1 MLSVRKTTGLSAKT
15 IDTLRKDFINLSTAI
30 PISAR
35 ELAEIGAVA
44 GQLGIQNAPDILKF
58 TETIAKV
65 ATVTNFTAEEAATSL
80 ARIANVFK
88 IPIAEIENLAGVMNE
103 LENTTTAKVPQ
114 IADFMRRL
122 GPASLQIG
130 LSASEVAGLS
140 ATLIDLGFRAELAG
154 TAVSNTF
161 ANMIKK
167 ADVFGKQ
174 MGLTA
179 AEFRLAIQKD
189 GIGTIQ
195 KWAEAISK
203 LPADQV
209 IAQFEAVGISGSRAR
224 LVFNAL
230 SNSTELM
237 GKNLKTASD
246 EVKRGTSLQ
255 KEFDIFISGTA
266 SKLRLL
272 GNRLGQA
279 AFAIGDVLL
288 PVVNDLI
295 KTAGGDLQKILDGV
309 ADKFTKNKDAVRELL
324 DKGYIQ
330 FKETSK
336 GILNVMRDLK
346 QPFLDVVSIIG
357 DLAKIFLENVTFFGV
372 GGLLGSIF
380 FGKIGAVGFL
390 AAITATD
397 KTVKFLAESLN
408 GAIDTTDRLNDQ
420 IKLLEQQIRTGT
432 KLEDGLFGFSKVV
445 PASTEDLIAMEK
457 QLANLKKTVKE
468 IDEPIKKP
476 FVTVQT
482 ETKKVLTT
490 LEEAQLLIL
499 KLGQK
504 QVPNFIVSQLTITKI
519 LKKEIDD
526 RRKFQLQAFAFEEE
540 KIKKVLKEQILSAA
554 TRKIGIKDLT
564 RVVREQERIQI
575 TIVKD
580 AANAKLLEIEEG
592 SRAEQLI
599 KENAATAIENIELIT
614 TERLKQLK
622 KEVTVESAAQLLL
635 QVNDVNLTAKKR
647 LEIQGKLTDAIDEDS
662 TSMFEAFKIGMASQ
676 ELTAKT
682 VNQQIAEFGISTY
695 NILKDGFKNIFVS
708 AIKGDF
714 NGVKDAFLDM
724 LGSMV
729 DAFVRTLAVMAAQ
742 AAATRLF
749 SLIPGFAKG
758 GFITEDG
765 IFQGNK
771 GELVLNADSAQAL
784 TSTIGKAGVDRL
796 IEAGSAVVLGS
807 QGAGVAFQTGAIARN
822 PSAPTNVPQS
832 GFGPSALTLGTTVA
846 FGTLVGPEAGLGSQA
861 GATVGALGGPAGALL
876 GAFIGGAIGSAFV
889 SNKSPLIPVFDAIE
903 ANKKALATD
912 LGGVSQIMNAVVGVQ
927 SGYNEVGATLLESIK
942 PTASSNFLK
951 DAGQLIATMRG
962 KNIEETIAKMAL
974 VGGRNN
980 PGAVGR
986 FSDYGGMNLDTFLR
1000 LQKEQEAFRQ
1010 RQQQEGFQS
1019 GVDFVPSNMVAGVHR
1034 GERII
1039 SAEQNQILTDFI
1051 EGLQSAGGRG
1061 DVTIRVENLFA
1072 KDLNSI
1078 IDEVNSDNQNR
1089 NIGDFRLMVEEQNTE
1104 NFNLINA

>member
-1 MLSVRKTTGLSAKT
+1 MAVISLSITTDPSGAIKGIRQFTGEVEKLDKKGSAAARRFSTGFDKAGLKIKRAAEFAGTAVKRFTVIAGLGLAAGLGVTIKRTIDLEKSMLSVRKTTGLSAKT

-504 QVPNFIVSQLTITKI
+504 QVPNFIVSQLEITKV
-519 LKKEIDD
+519 LKKEISI
-526 RRKFQLQAFAFEEE
+526 RRKLQLQAFALEEG
-540 KIKKVLKEQILSAA
+540 KIKEILKTQTLANK
-554 TRKIGIKDLT
+554 TRIIGIKDLT
-564 RVVREQERIQI
+564 RVVKAQEKIQI
-575 TIVKD
+575 EIVRD
-580 AANAKLLEIEEG
+580 AANEKLLEIEAG
-592 SRAEQLI
+592 SRAEALI
-599 KENAATAIENIELIT
+599 KENAAEAIVNIERAT
-614 TERLKQLK
+614 TEKLRELK
-622 KEVTVESAAQLLL
+622 KEVTQESAAQLLI
-635 QVNDVNLTAKKR
+635 QVNDENLTAKARQEIHNKLNNILAEGEVTR
-647 LEIQGKLTDAIDEDS
+647 LDA
-662 TSMFEAFKIGMASQ
+662 FRIGIASQ
-676 ELTAKT
+676 LLSFKS
-682 VNQQIAEFGISTY
+682 VNQQIADFGIATY
-695 NILKDGFKNIFVS
+695 GVLKDSFKSIVTD
-708 AIKGDF
+708 ALKGNF
-714 NGVKDAFLDM
+714 KDIGNSFKTLMQRMLD
-724 LGSMV
+724 LFI
-729 DAFVRTLAVMAAQ
+729 DALAQMAAQ
-742 AAATRLF
+742 AAA
-749 SLIPGFAKG
+749 
-758 GFITEDG
+758 
-765 IFQGNK
+765 
-771 GELVLNADSAQAL
+771 
-784 TSTIGKAGVDRL
+784 
-796 IEAGSAVVLGS
+796 SAVFRLL
-807 QGAGVAFQTGAIARN
+807 F
-822 PSAPTNVPQS
+822 P
-832 GFGPSALTLGTTVA
+832 
-846 FGTLVGPEAGLGSQA
+846 
-861 GATVGALGGPAGALL
+861 GALGGGPTGVSGGQVGGGGIGNLTQIAGLFGGSSAGAPVAGFIGPTTAGGSITSAGFAGTGASGGVLL
-876 GAFIGGAIGSAFV
+876 GAGGAGLIGGQIGSALGEEVVGGQAGSTIGGIAGGAAAGTLVAPGIGTVIGGIVGGLSSIFADGGIIKEPTILLGTKTGGV
-889 SNKSPLIPVFDAIE
+889 GLMAEQGPEAIVP
-903 ANKKALATD
+903 
-912 LGGVSQIMNAVVGVQ
+912 LGGG
-927 SGYNEVGATLLESIK
+927 G
-942 PTASSNFLK
+942 
-951 DAGQLIATMRG
+951 G
-962 KNIEETIAKMAL
+962 KVIN
-974 VGGRNN
+974 V
-980 PGAVGR
+980 
-986 FSDYGGMNLDTFLR
+986 F
-1000 LQKEQEAFRQ
+1000 
-1010 RQQQEGFQS
+1010 
-1019 GVDFVPSNMVAGVHR
+1019 
-1034 GERII
+1034 
-1039 SAEQNQILTDFI
+1039 
-1051 EGLQSAGGRG
+1051 
-1061 DVTIRVENLFA
+1061 VENLFA

-1104 NFNLINA
+1104 NFNLVNS